1 MPCVK
6 EFEFFFFVTNEYI
19 TLKWKGKEK
28 ETRRNLSMLAV
39 NDNGKTEECKF
50 VNIYIYIY
58 NFLENVSCRFV

>member
-1 MPCVK
+1 
-6 EFEFFFFVTNEYI
+6 
-19 TLKWKGKEK
+19 
-28 ETRRNLSMLAV
+28 MLAV